1 MQGSEAMGHLPASFN
16 LWLGAYF
23 VGTSRELAVY
33 SFLSL
38 QVQEDLRHE
47 FTSRLWIS
55 TKNPEGVGVPHRLL

>member
-1 MQGSEAMGHLPASFN
+1 MGHLPPSFN

-23 VGTSRELAVY
+23 LGTSRELAVY

-47 FTSRLWIS
+47 FTSRLGIS
-55 TKNPEGVGVPHRLL
+55 TKISEGV